1 MIDMANDFKPQ
12 LIPTSIIKNK
22 PQSSWESALSIFL
35 QKKSTLKRMLDII

>member
-22 PQSSWESALSIFL
+22 PQSSVGISVIYIF
-35 QKKSTLKRMLDII
+35 